1 LFYKTFPGGQ
11 ILKIAITADNHLTT
25 QSRNPERFQSL
36 ANILKQCGETQ
47 VQLLIIA
54 GDLFDQSMP
63 NYAEFEALYKKYR
76 PPGLTTAIIPGNHDE
91 DLNQNNIT
99 ADGLIVHNEPQLL
112 PLNNTWNIL
121 FVPYQKGQTMGSV
134 IAPFLAELTGQRW
147 ILIGHGDWSPGI
159 RTPDTY
165 EPGVYMP
172 LTRPDLA
179 LYKPGLVFLGH
190 IHLPFDGEKVHYPG
204 SPCPLNVSETG
215 LRRFLLLDLD
225 QGKIT
230 PKLVDSSLLFFNERF
245 IMLSR
250 ENELKLLKKQMKDRI
265 KSWEL
270 PAGWEKRVQVQVE
283 IAGFA
288 AGRDSVKKL
297 VKEIFSPFSF
307 TDNGEPDLKN
317 LYHKPDPDREQIALE
332 IQDWIKELEWTE
344 SSSAPSKTEIL
355 EEALKVIYGVE

>member
-1 LFYKTFPGGQ
+1 
-11 ILKIAITADNHLTT
+11 
-25 QSRNPERFQSL
+25 
-36 ANILKQCGETQ
+36 
-47 VQLLIIA
+47 
-54 GDLFDQSMP
+54 
-63 NYAEFEALYKKYR
+63 
-76 PPGLTTAIIPGNHDE
+76 
-91 DLNQNNIT
+91 
-99 ADGLIVHNEPQLL
+99 
-112 PLNNTWNIL
+112 
-121 FVPYQKGQTMGSV
+121 
-134 IAPFLAELTGQRW
+134 
-147 ILIGHGDWSPGI
+147 
-159 RTPDTY
+159 
-165 EPGVYMP
+165 MP
-172 LTRPDLA
+172 LTRSDLA

-204 SPCPLNVSETG
+204 SPCPLNVTETG

-230 PKLVDSSLLFFNERF
+230 PQLVDSSLLFFNERF

-250 ENELKLLKKQMKDRI
+250 ENELELLKIQMKDRI
-265 KSWEL
+265 ESWEL

-288 AGRDSVKKL
+288 AGRDSVKKI

-307 TDNGEPDLKN
+307 TDTGEPDLKN

-332 IQDWIKELEWTE
+332 IQDWIKELDWTE